1 MWKPSGGKLR
11 ALTFAPD
18 GQTVATIGGESRFVI
33 LRDPLTGDPKKSFG
47 ATYTP
52 PVAAVVFAPDGK
64 YLAWVDR
71 SGGVCVWAAD
81 PPGTAPAAVLSTTHS
96 TSKML
101 AFDPTGDRLVT
112 AGNLSVEW
120 WNHPAETAAPRKP
133 TGTERR
139 QSRGAA
145 RAIAYTPDGE
155 LFLVG
160 GRELEIWKPDLATPV
175 GFVPL
180 QRGEVRTMVASPD
193 SSRVACVVKNTV
205 RVCRLADRKW
215 EATLH
220 TGREMIY
227 AAAFT
232 PDGRSILTAGADG
245 SVRFWDTT
253 TWREARRFDWG
264 IGKIH
269 LAAFAP
275 DGLTCAAAGE
285 KGGVVVWDVDG

>member
-1 MWKPSGGKLR
+1 MRSWKPGGGKLR
-11 ALTFAPD
+11 VMAFSPD
-18 GQTVATIGGESRFVI
+18 GKTMATVGGTSRFVV
-33 LRDPLTGDPKKSFG
+33 LRDPLTGEAK
-47 ATYTP
+47 ATFEGHES
-52 PVAAVVFAPDGK
+52 PVIALAFSPDGAHVAS
-64 YLAWVDR
+64 LAVGR
-71 SGGVCVWAAD
+71 VLVWAAD
-81 PPGTAPAAVLSTTHS
+81 KPESVVAVLGPTHAGRLL
-96 TSKML
+96 T
-101 AFDPTGDRLVT
+101 FDPSGDRVVVT
-112 AGNLSVEW
+112 GNVCVEW
-120 WNHPAETAAPRKP
+120 WEHPARPADAPRPP
-133 TGTERR
+133 TVE
-139 QSRGAA
+139 SRVWGQHAH
-145 RAIAYTPDGE
+145 AIAFTPDGE

-160 GRELEIWKPDLATPV
+160 SRELEIRKPDLTTPV

-180 QRGEVRTMVASPD
+180 QRGEVRTMAVSPD
-193 SSRVACVVKNTV
+193 GSRVACVVKNTV

-232 PDGRSILTAGADG
+232 PDGQSVLTAGADG
-245 SVRFWDTT
+245 SVRFWDAA
-253 TWREARRFDWG
+253 TWRESRRFDWN